1 MSKPNVDIETRADS
15 QERIYAHTSLMALDI
30 LYTMVVLSLLLELV
44 FSCIKSQINCIRIM
58 WKLQMKIMTMIRAA
72 TEKNED
78 EQMMGETKY
87 EWK

>member
-1 MSKPNVDIETRADS
+1 VSKPNVDIETRADS

-58 WKLQMKIMTMIRAA
+58 
-72 TEKNED
+72 
-78 EQMMGETKY
+78 
-87 EWK
+87 